1 VNFKVCVGLEYLVDV
16 VVETTEAPTSGYAVV
31 IEDISG
37 FFEIGSI
44 EQNVARLSTP
54 LNQTRGMVVD
64 LKTSR
69 FRNLN
74 LNLVV
79 AFCLKS

>member
-1 VNFKVCVGLEYLVDV
+1 MNFKVCVGLEYLVDV

-44 EQNVARLSTP
+44 GQNVARLSTP

-69 FRNLN
+69 FRSLN
-74 LNLVV
+74 LNLVT
-79 AFCLKS
+79 FCLKS